1 MCYCLP
7 ESYAVNQQ
15 VVKEESRKGEK
26 AAQMRPFF
34 FGSCVL
40 QVKRARADFSLRMYG
55 EKGSSKPSD
64 IPGERLS
71 ETWCLWASRQGEA
84 ERNLLN
90 RPSPVSL
97 PADSLALW
105 GETWLFN
112 FRIWKLVSKAE
123 EGHLRQG
130 FARREVVQP
139 GETRSSVAATGRW
152 MTWLGMQLQPWEG
165 ATGGSWLG
173 RCSGSYR
180 VGCFFSSDHQF

>member
-40 QVKRARADFSLRMYG
+40 QVKRTRADFSLRMYG

-97 PADSLALW
+97 PADSLAL
-105 GETWLFN
+105 
-112 FRIWKLVSKAE
+112 
-123 EGHLRQG
+123 
-130 FARREVVQP
+130 
-139 GETRSSVAATGRW
+139 
-152 MTWLGMQLQPWEG
+152 
-165 ATGGSWLG
+165 
-173 RCSGSYR
+173 
-180 VGCFFSSDHQF
+180 